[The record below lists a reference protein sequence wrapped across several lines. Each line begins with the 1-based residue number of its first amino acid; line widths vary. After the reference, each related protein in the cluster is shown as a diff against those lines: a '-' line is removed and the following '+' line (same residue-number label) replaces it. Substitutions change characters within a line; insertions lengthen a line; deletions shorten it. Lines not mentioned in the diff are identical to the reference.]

1 MTEMNEGFVP
11 EQQNNSGA
19 EAGTGT
25 YGLEALFGGAIG
37 GVAGFFS
44 GRKSGYDKAIDDIA
58 KATNK
63 HPDTLRKEL
72 EAAKGKKKQKPKKG
86 KLHLF
91 YREPTA
97 EEVKSEPAKAET
109 EVKEERDETP
119 KSEKKEEAK
128 EAKTE

>member
-19 EAGTGT
+19 EATNGT

-58 KATNK
+58 KLTNE
-63 HPDTLRKEL
+63 HPDEL
-72 EAAKGKKKQKPKKG
+72 KKKIEAAKGKKKQKPKKG

-91 YREPTA
+91 YREPEA
-97 EEVKSEPAKAET
+97 EVEDEPAKAKT

-119 KSEKKEEAK
+119 KPEKKEEAK
-128 EAKTE
+128 EAKSE